1 MSRCGDLLLW
11 THSGVLKR
19 NAARFITLA
28 RRHHMLL
35 YRFTVAFLRFLG
47 HEQYERFLDCYLSEV
62 IELCLFVDV
71 ETPET
76 DSVDVKHVSV

>member
-1 MSRCGDLLLW
+1 
-11 THSGVLKR
+11 
-19 NAARFITLA
+19 
-28 RRHHMLL
+28 MLL